1 MLGFVY
7 ISLSNKTGI
16 VLGIVSNLQTGVVW
30 TFKILFVVD
39 DYGIFFGPCSFI
51 NAHFSVF
58 IAAVNGIIFLISLLN
73 RSLLVYK
80 N

>member
-39 DYGIFFGPCSFI
+39 DMEYSLGLALS
-51 NAHFSVF
+51 SML
-58 IAAVNGIIFLISLLN
+58 IFLCLL
-73 RSLLVYK
+73 LL
-80 N
+80 